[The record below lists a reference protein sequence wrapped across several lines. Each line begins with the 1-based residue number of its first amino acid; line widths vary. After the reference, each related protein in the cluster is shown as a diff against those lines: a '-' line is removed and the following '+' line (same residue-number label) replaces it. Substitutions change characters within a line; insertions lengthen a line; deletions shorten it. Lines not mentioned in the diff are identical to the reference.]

1 MPASSLE
8 SGAMA
13 AEPKPI
19 KITPSIR
26 IVDLLERA
34 DKAPLVL
41 EQNGVR
47 YRLSRE
53 DEAPHEDEDLWADY
67 DPEEFIEALNAAAGS
82 WADLDAD
89 ALVQDIYR
97 WRREG
102 SRPADRPSWPT

>member
-1 MPASSLE
+1 
-8 SGAMA
+8 MA

-19 KITPSIR
+19 HVTPDLHL
-26 IVDLLERA
+26 VDLLEEA

-53 DEAPHEDEDLWADY
+53 DEDLWADY
-67 DPEEFIEALNAAAGS
+67 DPEKVQAILDETIGS

-89 ALVQDIYR
+89 ALIEDVRR